1 MTAFAKQGYW
11 HQLFA
16 CKENCRVSIGI
27 VLHKLPYKCLSS
39 VWIPSLLLLPASYI
53 TPLVAL
59 DKGAL
64 EGNEEKDWALSTAMM
79 LTSTL

>member
-1 MTAFAKQGYW
+1 MPLLG
-11 HQLFA
+11 LD
-16 CKENCRVSIGI
+16 
-27 VLHKLPYKCLSS
+27 P
-39 VWIPSLLLLPASYI
+39 LLLLPASYI

-79 LTSTL
+79 LTTLVVYVCTVMRLTS